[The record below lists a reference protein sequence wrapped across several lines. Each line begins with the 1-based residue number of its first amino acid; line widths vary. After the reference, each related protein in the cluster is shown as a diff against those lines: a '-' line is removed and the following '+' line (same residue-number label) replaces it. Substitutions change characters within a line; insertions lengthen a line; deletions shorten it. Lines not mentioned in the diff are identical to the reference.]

1 MAPSPY
7 LLVVALGS
15 SLKGRETTM
24 TVWVLLGAYDLG
36 PTGFVGVYSSY
47 ANAELV
53 AERNRFER
61 YFIHEEQIDRFIG
74 D

>member
-1 MAPSPY
+1 
-7 LLVVALGS
+7 
-15 SLKGRETTM
+15 M